1 MYPDSRL
8 DQAVDRLLQ
17 RRSVKAMD
25 LCGPGPGA
33 EDLQTILSA
42 AIRVP
47 DHGKLHPWRFIR
59 FQGDARAGFGDLL
72 AARYAEQNEDT
83 RPQSIEAERQRLLR
97 APVVIAVVA
106 QITEG
111 IKIPVW
117 EQQLSVG
124 AACQNMLVAA
134 NLLGYASQWIT
145 EWYAFDPVID
155 AALGLQDNERV
166 AGYIYIGSATEKPPE
181 RARTTLDSVVTDWQA
196 PESDS

>member
-1 MYPDSRL
+1 MYPESRL
-8 DQAVDRLLQ
+8 DKAVDRLLQ

-25 LCGPGPGA
+25 LMDPGPDA
-33 EDLQTILSA
+33 DDLQTILQC

-59 FQGDARAGFGDLL
+59 FQGTARKQFGDLL
-72 AARYAEQNEDT
+72 AARYLEQNADA
-83 RPQSIEAERQRLLR
+83 RPQHVEAERNRLQR
-97 APVVIAVVA
+97 APVVVAVIAR
-106 QITEG
+106 ITEG

-134 NLLGYASQWIT
+134 NLLGYACQWIT

-155 AALGLQDNERV
+155 AALDLQEDERI
-166 AGYIYIGSATEKPPE
+166 AGYIYIGSAAERPPE
-181 RARTTLDSVVTDWQA
+181 RVRTTLDEVLSDWRA
-196 PESDS
+196 P